1 MSKQITVLVGGKFL
15 TLAIQLFLTFIVIL
29 NRDENIGNSK
39 HPDSQA
45 RPSLTACIVL
55 SLFCQFFELISLITG
70 ITIFFYK
77 FNVFSITFQSIGVL
91 FTSWFI
97 LGNWPSE
104 LLWPIWFFG
113 ALIPF
118 IFEIII
124 LLSTKKLYSPPIYL
138 ETEQDFNNP
147 K

>member
-15 TLAIQLFLTFIVIL
+15 TLALQLFLTFVVIL
-29 NRDENIGNSK
+29 NRDENIGNSRN
-39 HPDSQA
+39 PDSQA
-45 RPSLTACIVL
+45 RPSLAACIVL

-138 ETEQDFNNP
+138 ETEQEA